1 MARVYEDRSK
11 YLDNRLQFQNLSKN
25 ANAIIKEFGISLNF
39 KGFVETMVS
48 YMKTDDMTTT
58 AELEEL
64 MRDLN
69 CWVEYLG
76 DIKVIISY
84 YKNYFEIKSD
94 ASNED
99 SEKMEYKNKFFIL
112 KNYEMALQKQENL
125 FRKACKDLMY
135 QYSERT
141 KKYMRTTGDD

>member
-1 MARVYEDRSK
+1 MSRIYEDRSR

-25 ANAIIKEFGISLNF
+25 ANAIIREFGISLNF

-48 YMKTDDMTTT
+48 YMKTDDMTPTN
-58 AELEEL
+58 ELEEL

-69 CWVEYLG
+69 FWIEYLG
-76 DIKVIISY
+76 DIKSIIFY

-94 ASNED
+94 ACVEES
-99 SEKMEYKNKFFIL
+99 KKIEYKNKFFIL

-125 FRKACKDLMY
+125 FRKACKDLMF
-135 QYSERT
+135 QYSERA
-141 KKYMRTTGDD
+141 KKYMRVTGED